1 MIGEADLLPRHPIFR
16 ARDLEPAREYLSGVL
31 APHRLAYL
39 TREHRLNF
47 RHRRAKLGA
56 VELNALQFGG
66 DVMVTAPHIPD
77 YFLLQFTLA
86 GSCTLAQG
94 GRTYDMRAGSV
105 AVINPC
111 RPFTKSWSPDGRQL
125 LLRIDRSLLERE
137 MLAWTGRDP
146 REPIEFDQS
155 QAFAMEKVATLT
167 HAVRMLC
174 DDLRG
179 ELSGLDHPLVR
190 DRVASTL
197 ASALLVGLPH
207 NHSGAFDGAVPSIAP
222 ASVRRAERFIEDNAE
237 NAIGLADVA
246 SAAGVSARSL
256 QLAFRRFRDTTPMAH
271 LRALRL
277 ESGAQRIGPSR
288 AGRWFGHFGR
298 ERAWFRISQ
307 PIRRRLQEPGST
319 SSLPKRSAAAPS
331 DVELLGNC
339 DVHRRDLQWP
349 VHVDFSHSV
358 SATSGRP
365 LTVDQIEL
373 EQLISAKQHRSGLLD
388 SCRA

>member
-1 MIGEADLLPRHPIFR
+1 
-16 ARDLEPAREYLSGVL
+16 
-31 APHRLAYL
+31 
-39 TREHRLNF
+39 
-47 RHRRAKLGA
+47 
-56 VELNALQFGG
+56 
-66 DVMVTAPHIPD
+66 MVAAPHIPD

-86 GSCTLAQG
+86 GSCPLAQG

-174 DDLRG
+174 DDLRC

-190 DRVASTL
+190 DRVASTF

-207 NHSGAFDGAVPSIAP
+207 NHSGAFDGAVPCIAP

-237 NAIGLADVA
+237 NAIGLADIA

-271 LRALRL
+271 LRALRGWNWRAANWPEPGRTVVRSL
-277 ESGAQRIGPSR
+277 RSR
-288 AGRWFGHFGR
+288 TRMVSDLSADLPPMTR
-298 ERAWFRISQ
+298 
-307 PIRRRLQEPGST
+307 PGST

-349 VHVDFSHSV
+349 VHVE
-358 SATSGRP
+358 A
-365 LTVDQIEL
+365 Q
-373 EQLISAKQHRSGLLD
+373 
-388 SCRA
+388 